1 MIGRPEWF
9 TRRKYLGWGVMP
21 KTWQGWAYIA
31 AAVIPIFAIQYIGF
45 WSEKT
50 KMIAT
55 GIWAVILIADFF
67 DIMIRMKK
75 DEREKIHEA
84 IAERNA
90 MWAMIIVLT
99 AGIGYE
105 AASSA
110 VKQALKVDPFIIAA
124 LFAALIVKAVSN
136 VYLDKRD

>member
-21 KTWQGWAYIA
+21 KTWQGWAYVA
-31 AAVIPIFAIQYIGF
+31 AAVIPLFAIQYIQF

-55 GIWAVILIADFF
+55 VGWAVILIADFF

-90 MWAMIIVLT
+90 MWVMIIVLA
-99 AGIGYE
+99 AGVGYE

-110 VKQALKVDPFIIAA
+110 VNQTFKVDPFIIAA
-124 LFAALIVKAVSN
+124 LFAALIIKAISN
-136 VYLDKRD
+136 IYLDRKD

>member
-1 MIGRPEWF
+1 MIGKPEWF

-21 KTWQGWAYIA
+21 KTWQGWAYVAIA
-31 AAVIPIFAIQYIGF
+31 GIPIFAFQYTKF

-50 KMIAT
+50 RMIAI

-99 AGIGYE
+99 AGVGYE
-105 AASSA
+105 IASSA
-110 VKQALKVDPFIIAA
+110 VNQAIKVDPFIIAA
-124 LFAALIVKAVSN
+124 LLAALIAKAVSN
-136 VYLDKRD
+136 VYLDRKD